1 MTTLPSLTK
10 LIGVR
15 FSGGSGGPSARF
27 GNLSLGHARLGD
39 DSNDDSDYT
48 DLEAYVLS
56 ATITRGRSRELEQ
69 FASGTATV
77 VLDNQDGR
85 FDPNNTNSPYAGNI
99 KPGKLLRIKITDPTT
114 GVNEPIFEGNI
125 SQWDVTYSWPNMSR
139 CTIRAQ
145 DAFKPLSQNT
155 VNLTTSAAETGTVI
169 REILQDADWTNYD
182 LDTGDSTLA
191 AKQFQ
196 NVNALQA
203 VQTAANSEGITA
215 KVYASKEN
223 KILFKNRH
231 AIYTDTAS
239 NTSQATFGSGNLSFE
254 KIDID
259 YDDIMVRNKISINRN
274 GGTAQEISDSTSI
287 ADYNEKS
294 YVKSDLM
301 ITSDAES
308 LNYAQSVLSE
318 FKDPAVRCKSMTFS
332 PLKHTDLITES
343 LARDISD
350 RITVNFQPPG
360 SGVTAFSKQLII
372 GGIEHQIR
380 PESWQTTFKFS
391 SSNAENLTWFQL
403 GAISG
408 TNDQLDTG
416 TFGY

>member
-10 LIGVR
+10 LFGVR

-27 GNLSLGHARLGD
+27 GNLALGYARLGD

-56 ATITRGRSRELEQ
+56 ATITRGRSRELEE
-69 FASGTATV
+69 FNAGTATV

-85 FDPNNTNSPYAGNI
+85 FDPNNTSSPYAGNI

-125 SQWDVTYSWPNMSR
+125 IQWDVTYSWPNMSR
-139 CTIRAQ
+139 CTIRAY

-155 VNLTTSAAETGTVI
+155 VNLTTSAAETGTVV
-169 REILQDADWTNYD
+169 REILQDADWTNYE
-182 LDTGDSTLA
+182 LNTGDSTLA
-191 AKQFQ
+191 ARAFE

-203 VQTAANSEGITA
+203 LQLATSSEGITA
-215 KVYASKEN
+215 KIYANKEN

-239 NTSQATFGSGNLSFE
+239 NTSQATFGSGNLTFE

-259 YDDIMVRNKISINRN
+259 YDDLMVRNKVSINRT
-274 GGTAQEISDSTSI
+274 GGTAQTTRDATSI
-287 ADYNEKS
+287 EDYNEKS

-332 PLKHTDLITES
+332 PLKHTDMITQS

-350 RITVNFQPPG
+350 RITVNFDPPG
-360 SGVTAFSKQLII
+360 SGTTFSKQLII
-372 GGIEHQIR
+372 GGITHQIR
-380 PESWQTTFKFS
+380 PESWQTTFQFS

-403 GAISG
+403 GAVSG

>member
-48 DLEAYVLS
+48 DLEAYVLR
-56 ATITRGRSRELEQ
+56 ATINRGRSRELEE
-69 FASGTATV
+69 FSSGSAIV

-85 FDPNNTNSPYAGNI
+85 FDPNNSSSPYAGNI

-139 CTIRAQ
+139 CTIRAY
-145 DAFKPLSQNT
+145 DAFKPLSHNT
-155 VNLTTSAAETGTVI
+155 VDLTTSAAETGTVI
-169 REILQDADWTNYD
+169 REILQDADWTNYE
-182 LDTGDSTLA
+182 LDTGDSTLVA
-191 AKQFQ
+191 RQFQ
-196 NVNALQA
+196 NTNALQA
-203 VQTAANSEGITA
+203 LQQATNSEGVTA
-215 KVYASKEN
+215 KIYADKEN
-223 KILFKNRH
+223 QILFKNRQ
-231 AIYTDTAS
+231 AIYTDSAS

-259 YDDIMVRNKISINRN
+259 YDDVMVRNKVSINRT
-274 GGTAQEISDSTSI
+274 GGTAQTTTDATSI
-287 ADYNEKS
+287 ADYNERS

-301 ITSDAES
+301 ITTDAES
-308 LNYAQSVLSE
+308 LNYAQSVLAL
-318 FKDPAVRCKSMTFS
+318 FKEPAVRCKTMTFS
-332 PLKHTDLITES
+332 PLKHTDLITQS

-350 RITVNFQPPG
+350 RITVNFDPPG
-360 SGVTAFSKQLII
+360 SGSTFSKQLII
-372 GGIEHQIR
+372 GGITHTIQ

-391 SSNAENLTWFQL
+391 SSDASNLTWFQL

-408 TNDQLDTG
+408 TNDQLNTG

>member
-1 MTTLPSLTK
+1 MTTLSSLTK

-56 ATITRGRSRELEQ
+56 ATINRGRSRELEG
-69 FASGTATV
+69 FSAGNATV

-85 FDPNNTNSPYAGNI
+85 FDPNNSSSPYNPNI

-139 CTIRAQ
+139 CTIRAY

-155 VNLTTSAAETGTVI
+155 VNLTTSAAETGTVM
-169 REILQDADWTNYD
+169 REILQDADWTNYE
-182 LDTGDSTLA
+182 LDTGDSTLVA
-191 AKQFQ
+191 RQFQ
-196 NVNALQA
+196 NTNALQA
-203 VQTAANSEGITA
+203 LQLATSSEGITA
-215 KVYASKEN
+215 KVYADKEN
-223 KILFKNRH
+223 QILFKNRQ
-231 AIYTDTAS
+231 AIYTDSAS
-239 NTSQATFGSGNLSFE
+239 NTSQATFGSGNLTFE

-259 YDDIMVRNKISINRN
+259 YDDVMVKNKISVNRT
-274 GGTAQEISDSTSI
+274 GGTAQTTTDSTSI
-287 ADYNEKS
+287 ADYNERS

-301 ITSDAES
+301 ITTDAES
-308 LNYAQSVLSE
+308 LNYAQSVLAL
-318 FKDPAVRCKSMTFS
+318 FKDPAVRCKTMTFS
-332 PLKHTDLITES
+332 PLKHTDMITQS

-350 RITVNFQPPG
+350 RITVEFDPPG
-360 SGVTAFSKQLII
+360 SGTTFSKQLII
-372 GGIEHQIR
+372 GGITHTIR

-391 SSNAENLTWFQL
+391 SSDASNLTWFQL

-408 TNDQLDTG
+408 TNDQLGTG
-416 TFGY
+416 SFGY

>member
-10 LIGVR
+10 LFGVR

-27 GNLSLGHARLGD
+27 GNLALGYARLGD

-56 ATITRGRSRELEQ
+56 ATITRGRSRELEE
-69 FASGTATV
+69 FNAGTATV

-85 FDPNNTNSPYAGNI
+85 FDPNNTSSPYAGNI

-125 SQWDVTYSWPNMSR
+125 IQWDVTYSWPNMSR
-139 CTIRAQ
+139 CTISAY

-155 VNLTTSAAETGTVI
+155 VNLTTSAAETGTVV
-169 REILQDADWTNYD
+169 REILQDADWTNYE
-182 LDTGDSTLA
+182 LNTGDSTLA
-191 AKQFQ
+191 ARAFE

-203 VQTAANSEGITA
+203 LQLATSSEGITA
-215 KVYASKEN
+215 KIYANKEN

-239 NTSQATFGSGNLSFE
+239 NTSQATFGSGNLTFE

-259 YDDIMVRNKISINRN
+259 YDDLMVRNKVSINRT
-274 GGTAQEISDSTSI
+274 GGTAQTTTDATSI

-294 YVKSDLM
+294 FVKSDLM
-301 ITSDAES
+301 ITTDAES
-308 LNYAQSVLSE
+308 LNYAQAVLSE
-318 FKDPAVRCKSMTFS
+318 YKDPAVRCKSMTFS
-332 PLKHTDLITES
+332 PLKHTDMITQS

-350 RITVNFQPPG
+350 RITVNFDPPG
-360 SGVTAFSKQLII
+360 SGTTFSKQLII
-372 GGIEHQIR
+372 GGIQHSIR
-380 PESWQTTFKFS
+380 PESWQTTFQFS
-391 SSNAENLTWFQL
+391 SSDASNLTWFQL
-403 GAISG
+403 GAVAG
-408 TNDQLDTG
+408 TNDQLGTG
-416 TFGY
+416 SFGY

>member
-56 ATITRGRSRELEQ
+56 ATINRGRSRELEG
-69 FASGTATV
+69 FSAGNATV

-85 FDPNNTNSPYAGNI
+85 FDPNNSSSPYNPNI

-139 CTIRAQ
+139 CTIRAY
-145 DAFKPLSQNT
+145 DAFKPLSLNT

-169 REILQDADWTNYD
+169 REILQDADWTNYE

-191 AKQFQ
+191 ATQFE
-196 NVNALQA
+196 NANALQA
-203 VQTAANSEGITA
+203 MQIATNSEGITA
-215 KVYASKEN
+215 KIYADKEN
-223 KILFKNRH
+223 KILFKNRQ

-239 NTSQATFGSGNLSFE
+239 NTSQATFGSGNLTFE
-254 KIDID
+254 NIDID
-259 YDDIMVRNKISINRN
+259 YDDVMVKNKISINRT
-274 GGTAQEISDSTSI
+274 GGTAQTTTDSTSI
-287 ADYNEKS
+287 ADYNERS

-301 ITSDAES
+301 ITTDAES
-308 LNYAQSVLSE
+308 LNYAQSVLAL
-318 FKDPAVRCKSMTFS
+318 FKDPAVRCKTMTFS
-332 PLKHTDLITES
+332 PLKHTDLITQS

-350 RITVNFQPPG
+350 RITVEFDPPG
-360 SGVTAFSKQLII
+360 SGTTFSKQLII
-372 GGIEHQIR
+372 GGITHQIR

-391 SSNAENLTWFQL
+391 SSDASNLTWFQL

-408 TNDQLDTG
+408 TNDQLGTG
-416 TFGY
+416 SFGY

>member
-1 MTTLPSLTK
+1 MLPRILVDVTEDTVGAIAEAAVQSPIFKAPGHAKSNVWNVTMTTLPSLTK

-239 NTSQATFGSGNLSFE
+239 NTSQATFGSGNLSF
-254 KIDID
+254 
-259 YDDIMVRNKISINRN
+259 
-274 GGTAQEISDSTSI
+274 
-287 ADYNEKS
+287 
-294 YVKSDLM
+294 
-301 ITSDAES
+301 
-308 LNYAQSVLSE
+308 
-318 FKDPAVRCKSMTFS
+318 
-332 PLKHTDLITES
+332 
-343 LARDISD
+343 
-350 RITVNFQPPG
+350 
-360 SGVTAFSKQLII
+360 
-372 GGIEHQIR
+372 
-380 PESWQTTFKFS
+380 
-391 SSNAENLTWFQL
+391 
-403 GAISG
+403 
-408 TNDQLDTG
+408 
-416 TFGY
+416 

>member
-27 GNLSLGHARLGD
+27 GNLALGYARLGD

-48 DLEAYVLS
+48 DLEAYTLS
-56 ATITRGRSRELEQ
+56 INIRRGRIRELED
-69 FASGTATV
+69 FSTGSCTV
-77 VLDNQDGR
+77 VLDNHVGR
-85 FDPNNTNSPYAGNI
+85 FDPNNTSSPYAGNI

-125 SQWDVTYSWPNMSR
+125 SKWDCTYAFPSMSY
-139 CTIRAQ
+139 CTITAY
-145 DAFKPLSQNT
+145 DALKPLGANT

-169 REILQDADWTNYD
+169 REILQDADWTNYE

-191 AKQFQ
+191 AKQFE
-196 NVNALQA
+196 NANALQA
-203 VQTAANSEGITA
+203 LQLATNSEGITA
-215 KVYASKEN
+215 KIYADKEN

-254 KIDID
+254 KIDVD
-259 YDDIMVRNKISINRN
+259 YDDEIIKNKISINRTS
-274 GGTAQEISDSTSI
+274 GTAQTATDATSI

-294 YVKSDLM
+294 FVKSDLM
-301 ITSDAES
+301 ITTDAES
-308 LNYAQSVLSE
+308 LNYAQAVLSE
-318 FKDPAVRCKSMTFS
+318 YKDPAVRCKSMTFS
-332 PLKHTDLITES
+332 PLKHTDMITQS

-350 RITVNFQPPG
+350 RITVNFDPPG
-360 SGVTAFSKQLII
+360 SGTTFSKQLII
-372 GGIEHQIR
+372 GGIQHSIR
-380 PESWQTTFKFS
+380 PESWQTTFQFS
-391 SSNAENLTWFQL
+391 SSDASNLTWFQL
-403 GAISG
+403 GAVAG
-408 TNDQLDTG
+408 TNDQLGTG
-416 TFGY
+416 SFGY